1 MLFNMYFFFL
11 KQNENV
17 EEIWK
22 TQHFIDIYIYFWKIL
37 KNKRTWILYE
47 TYNATKND
55 LFSFSFQKLNFN
67 EN

>member
-22 TQHFIDIYIYFWKIL
+22 TQHFIDIYIYISGKYLKISVHGSYMRPTMQL
-37 KNKRTWILYE
+37 KMICF
-47 TYNATKND
+47 
-55 LFSFSFQKLNFN
+55 LFLFKS
-67 EN
+67 